1 MAEANDFVRE
11 LEALKQMLSV
21 LEALN
26 DDQRKFVLKAAA
38 DRFGLIIPKNEN
50 FENISDAQNHS
61 VQFKANEN
69 IANITP
75 KEFIKIKN
83 PDSDVL
89 RVACL
94 AYYLTYARNQPHFK
108 SEEIAKLNTEA
119 AYQNFGNHLKT
130 VNNTMTRSH
139 FLAPAGN
146 GKKQITAHGEDV
158 VNSLPNKEAVAELIK
173 KDLLQKSDLGEFK
186 IVNGSDQIET

>member
-1 MAEANDFVRE
+1 MIEDNDFDKE
-11 LEALKQMLSV
+11 LEALKQVLSI
-21 LEALN
+21 LESLN
-26 DDQRKFVLKAAA
+26 DNQRKFVLKAAA

-50 FENISDAQNHS
+50 FENTSDAQNDPI
-61 VQFKANEN
+61 KTNEILANL
-69 IANITP
+69 TP
-75 KEFIKIKN
+75 KQFIKIKS

-119 AYQNFGNHLKT
+119 AYQNFGNHLKS
-130 VNNTMTRSH
+130 VNNAMTRSY

-146 GKKQITAHGEDV
+146 GRKQITAHGEDV
-158 VNSLPNKEAVAELIK
+158 VNALPYKKAIAELIK
-173 KDLLQKSDLGEFK
+173 KHKKPKRAKPKKDKPK
-186 IVNGSDQIET
+186 